1 MNDAALESIV
11 IHPIGWV
18 ETELLDRKDA
28 PRQADEDAPPARIVL
43 RDDVSGGLLQLV
55 AGTEVHILT
64 WLHQASRDV
73 LQVHPRHDLERP
85 LCGVF
90 ATRSPDRPNPI
101 GLHTTT
107 VVEVDGN
114 SLRVDHLE
122 AIDGTPV
129 LDIKPVL
136 GPIGCR

>member
-1 MNDAALESIV
+1 MTDHESETFRL
-11 IHPIGWV
+11 HPIGRIASDL
-18 ETELLDRKDA
+18 TDRKDA
-28 PRQADEDAPPARIVL
+28 PRQADEHAPAARIVL
-43 RDDVSGGLLQLV
+43 DEDLAGGLLELE
-55 AGTEVHILT
+55 AGTSIHLLT
-64 WLHQASRDV
+64 WLHQAQRDV
-73 LQVHPRHDLERP
+73 LQVHPRGDLERP

-101 GLHTTT
+101 GLHTVT
-107 VVEVDGN
+107 VTGIEGN
-114 SLRVDHLE
+114 TLFVDHLE

>member
-1 MNDAALESIV
+1 MDDV
-11 IHPIGWV
+11 FKVQPIGWV
-18 ETELLDRKDA
+18 ESALADRKDA
-28 PRQADEDAPPARIVL
+28 PRQADENAPPARIVL
-43 RDDVSGGLLQLV
+43 HEDVRGGLLQLEP
-55 AGTEVHILT
+55 GTTIHLLT
-64 WLHQASRDV
+64 WLHLANRDV
-73 LQVHPRHDLERP
+73 LQVHPRRELDRP

-107 VVEVDGN
+107 VVGIEGN
-114 SLRVDHLE
+114 VVLVDHLE

-129 LDIKPVL
+129 IDIKPVL